1 MVVSLIFFNF
11 QFAAL
16 GFVCSVVGPIIIQKT
31 IFVFENVMFQ
41 IEEAFKKV
49 KKYIFIWLVSCFRER
64 ERKTQRKQELRN

>member
-31 IFVFENVMFQ
+31 IFVFGKKLMFQ
-41 IEEAFKKV
+41 IEEAFKK
-49 KKYIFIWLVSCFRER
+49 
-64 ERKTQRKQELRN
+64 